1 MNSWILFLD
10 EIFLYSLISVKMR
23 TRPRKVNVVTMGC
36 AKNLVDSEVLMK
48 QIAHQGIAVVH
59 NADDEDARTVI
70 INTCGFIQDAKQES
84 IDTILAYVRKKEEG
98 RLDDLFVMGCLS
110 ERYKNEL
117 RSEIPE
123 VDRYFGVNDMN
134 LIIGQLGGDFSK
146 ELVGERVLTTPS
158 HYAYLKISEGCDRK
172 CSFCAIPMIR
182 GKQRSKSVDELAAEA
197 RFLVAQGVK
206 EIILIAQDLTA
217 YGTDIYGKRELPRL
231 LDALAGTKGI
241 EWIRLHYAYPASFP
255 EEILYRIRDYPN
267 ICRYLDIPFQHISD
281 PVLSRMHRG
290 IDRRGT
296 LDLLDRIRNVLPGA
310 AIRTTLMV
318 GHPGEGEKEFME
330 LLDFVKSVRFERLGV
345 FSYSEEEGTLGAE
358 NLKDTVPPEEKLSRL
373 DTLMQ
378 LQQSISLE
386 INEKRVGEILRILVD
401 RKEGEFFAGRT
412 EFDSPEVDNEV
423 LVQAKNPLIPG
434 EFVNVHITEAGEF
447 DLFGFSI

>member
-1 MNSWILFLD
+1 MD
-10 EIFLYSLISVKMR
+10 EIFLYGLIFISMR
-23 TRPRKVNVVTMGC
+23 THPRKVNVVTMGC

-59 NADDEDARTVI
+59 DSDDEDARTVI
-70 INTCGFIQDAKQES
+70 INTCGFIHDARQES
-84 IDTILAYVRKKEEG
+84 IDTILAYARKKEEG

-110 ERYKNEL
+110 ERYKKEL
-117 RSEIPE
+117 QTEIPE
-123 VDRYFGVNDMN
+123 VDRYFGVNDIN

-146 ELVGERVLTTPS
+146 ELVGERILTTPS

-182 GKQRSKSVDELAAEA
+182 GKQKSKSIEQLAAEA
-197 RFLVAQGVK
+197 RFLAAQGVK

-231 LDALAGTKGI
+231 LDALAGTEGI

-255 EEILYRIRDYPN
+255 EEILYRMRDYPN

-296 LDLLDRIRNVLPGA
+296 LELLDRIRNVLPGA
-310 AIRTTLMV
+310 VIRTTLLV
-318 GHPGEGEKEFME
+318 GHPGEGEEEYME

-345 FSYSEEEGTLGAE
+345 FSYSEEEGTWGAE
-358 NLKDTVPPEEKLSRL
+358 NLKDTVPPEEKLSRI

-386 INEKRVGEILRILVD
+386 INEKRVGEIMRIVVD
-401 RKEGEFFAGRT
+401 RKEGEYYAGRT

-423 LVQAKNPLIPG
+423 LVQAKTPLIPG
-434 EFVNVHITEAGEF
+434 KFVNVHITEAGEF

>member
-1 MNSWILFLD
+1 
-10 EIFLYSLISVKMR
+10 MR
-23 TRPRKVNVVTMGC
+23 THPRKVNVVTMGC

-59 NADDEDARTVI
+59 DSDDEDARTVI
-70 INTCGFIQDAKQES
+70 INTCGFIHDARQES
-84 IDTILAYVRKKEEG
+84 IDTILAYARKKEEG

-110 ERYKNEL
+110 ERYKKEL
-117 RSEIPE
+117 QTEIPE
-123 VDRYFGVNDMN
+123 VDRYFGVNDIN

-146 ELVGERVLTTPS
+146 ELVGERILTTPS

-182 GKQRSKSVDELAAEA
+182 GKQKSKSIEQLAAEA
-197 RFLVAQGVK
+197 RFLAAQGVK

-231 LDALAGTKGI
+231 LDALAGTEGI

-255 EEILYRIRDYPN
+255 EEILYRMRDYPN

-296 LDLLDRIRNVLPGA
+296 LELLDRIRNVLPGA
-310 AIRTTLMV
+310 VIRTTLLV
-318 GHPGEGEKEFME
+318 GHPGEGEEEYME

-345 FSYSEEEGTLGAE
+345 FSYSEEEGTWGAE
-358 NLKDTVPPEEKLSRL
+358 NLKDTVPPEEKLSRI

-386 INEKRVGEILRILVD
+386 INEKRVGEIMRIVVD
-401 RKEGEFFAGRT
+401 RKEGEYYAGRT

-423 LVQAKNPLIPG
+423 LVQAKTPLTPG
-434 EFVNVHITEAGEF
+434 KFVNVHITEAGEF